1 MEIVGYGVLAVI
13 AIIVLGVLGVL
24 LYIGGYIVYDLAR
37 EAFFSVRMFFWDIAH
52 FFHLTKHD
60 YPPIDWLF
68 DITKPENVE
77 EAKLVMY
84 THNYAAKERQNDMM
98 YLTSHPELDINDIIF
113 TTYIIDI
120 PDCNEITLKGKLRN
134 MQRLAMAGKLPDS
147 IVPVWQGTPNCR
159 VRPHR

>member
-52 FFHLTKHD
+52 FSHLPEHD
-60 YPPIDWLF
+60 FPPVDWLF

-77 EAKLVMY
+77 KAKLVMY
-84 THNYAAKERQNDMM
+84 THNYAAKERQNDVT
-98 YLTSHPELDINDIIF
+98 YLKTHENLRINSIIF
-113 TTYIIDI
+113 RTYKVDM
-120 PDCNEITLKGKLRN
+120 PECDKKTLKDKLRN
-134 MQRLAMAGKLPDS
+134 MQHLAMEGHLPDS
-147 IVPVWQGTPNCR
+147 IIPVCLEDRIWG
-159 VRPHR
+159 